1 MVWFTGLWDFT
12 PWDLQRRWVTY
23 HHFWSPCFR
32 DREAGAQRVIIDP
45 FLFPSVFLAVRTHL
59 YPNSQLGKERHAR
72 YTQFKREVLL
82 GDRRAK
88 ERTEHGRLPGRKQ
101 VMGEATAV
109 CLYRWNHGVGAQ
121 VSRALF
127 GLMGTLQ
134 WAWHQLDIE
143 LKIFWGITPNLY
155 LFSFVC
161 FFMLTLNITLVAF
174 TKLKYRWFTMSCWFL
189 LYSRVTQW

>member
-1 MVWFTGLWDFT
+1 MA
-12 PWDLQRRWVTY
+12 R
-23 HHFWSPCFR
+23 
-32 DREAGAQRVIIDP
+32 
-45 FLFPSVFLAVRTHL
+45 
-59 YPNSQLGKERHAR
+59 LGEEKHAR

-88 ERTEHGRLPGRKQ
+88 ERTEHRRLPGRKQ

-134 WAWHQLDIE
+134 
-143 LKIFWGITPNLY
+143 
-155 LFSFVC
+155 
-161 FFMLTLNITLVAF
+161 
-174 TKLKYRWFTMSCWFL
+174 
-189 LYSRVTQW
+189 